1 MEDLFVI
8 KTEIRVVCKIFYL
21 SSPLT
26 HITLETKKMSNHPRR
41 LDHGRD
47 NCINASL

>member
-8 KTEIRVVCKIFYL
+8 KTEIRESEIRLVY
-21 SSPLT
+21 T

-41 LDHGRD
+41 LDRYHGSD